1 MNILLVAEVS
11 AERVIGGAERV
22 LRNQA
27 LGLAMLGHHVELLTR
42 APENASEGVIEMN
55 GIRERRYS
63 VSRGHEV
70 AFFWSS
76 MRRSVEQF
84 DHLRATEPLDAVI
97 IHQALAGLGPILV
110 RCHAASR
117 WIYMCHSLAHEEYET
132 RQGPTCSTLASLRR
146 HANLRARRSV
156 ERAVMSR
163 CHRVAVLSQF
173 MRQRVIGV
181 HGISADR
188 MALIPGAVD
197 PHAFVP
203 PEDRRLAKAALNLPV
218 NRTILFTVRNLVPR
232 MGLDHLLC
240 AIEMMLNSAQ
250 HELMLVIGGEGPLH
264 AQLQADIRKKRLTDV
279 VRLIGFVPE
288 SQLGHYYQAADLVLI
303 PSLQLEGFGLVMV
316 EAMACGTPVLG
327 TPVGAIPEILN
338 QVDPILVADG
348 VDGRSIRRALERVL
362 RRLQEPGEAS
372 RLAKKGRA
380 LIERRYNWKQHC
392 SELVGLLDG
401 PMQHRLAA

>member
-1 MNILLVAEVS
+1 MNILLLAEVS

-27 LGLAMLGHHVELLTR
+27 LGLAALGHRVELLTR
-42 APENASEGVIEMN
+42 ALEHASEDVREMN
-55 GIRERRYS
+55 GIQEWRYS
-63 VSRGHEV
+63 VSRRHEA

-76 MRRSVEQF
+76 VRCSVEQF
-84 DHLRATEPLDAVI
+84 DRLRATEPLDAVI
-97 IHQALAGLGPILV
+97 IHQALAGLGPILA
-110 RCHAASR
+110 RRHAASR
-117 WIYMCHSLAHEEYET
+117 WIYLCHSLAHEEYET
-132 RQGPTCSTLASLRR
+132 RQGATGLTLASLRR
-146 HANLRARRSV
+146 QANLLARRSV

-173 MRQRVIGV
+173 MRQRVIGA
-181 HGISADR
+181 HGVSADDI
-188 MALIPGAVD
+188 ALIPGAVD
-197 PHAFVP
+197 PRAFVP
-203 PEDRRLAKAALNLPV
+203 LEDRRLAKAALNLPG

-232 MGLDHLLC
+232 MGLDNLLR
-240 AIEMMLNSAQ
+240 AIEMLKSTR
-250 HELMLVIGGEGPLH
+250 HELLLVIGGEGPLH
-264 AQLQADIRKKRLTDV
+264 DQLQADIRRKRLSDV

-338 QVDPILVADG
+338 QVDPILVAEG
-348 VDGRSIRRALERVL
+348 VDGRSIGRALERVL

-380 LIERRYNWKQHC
+380 LIERRYNWEQHC
-392 SELVGLLDG
+392 HELVSLLDG
-401 PMQHRLAA
+401 PMQLRLAA